1 MEIREESGL
10 TTCIEEVEKIKK
22 EVLPHL
28 ATKSKGKVYNHE
40 WVAAL
45 ENRAMLQVLE
55 IIARASLM
63 RKESRGAMYRRDY
76 TRTDVK
82 DEDGQVSLEAKPVIT
97 TRITLPKR
105 EKVPYMVPKWKFEK
119 KA

>member
-1 MEIREESGL
+1 MN
-10 TTCIEEVEKIKK
+10 K
-22 EVLPHL
+22 EVLPNL
-28 ATKSKGKVYNHE
+28 ATKAKGKVYNRE

-45 ENRAMLQVLE
+45 ENRAMLKVLE

-76 TRTDVK
+76 TYTDNK
-82 DEDGQVSLEAKPVIT
+82 DWLKNIIIKDKDGQVSLTAKPVIT
-97 TRITLPKR
+97 ARIRLPKR
-105 EKVPYMVPKWKFEK
+105 EKIPYMVSKWKFEK